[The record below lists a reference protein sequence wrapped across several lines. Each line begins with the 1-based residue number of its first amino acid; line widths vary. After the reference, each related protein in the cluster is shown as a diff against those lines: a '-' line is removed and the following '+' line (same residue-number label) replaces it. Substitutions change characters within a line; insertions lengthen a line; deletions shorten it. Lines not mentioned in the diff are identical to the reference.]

1 MSEYKEKIVDAITGE
16 VIWRDYS
23 EEEVLQIENNLKQIA
38 AEQAEAETKATARA
52 AILDRLGITEDEARI
67 LLGGN

>member
-23 EEEVLQIENNLKQIA
+23 EEEVLQIENNLKKN
-38 AEQAEAETKATARA
+38 AEEKAQAEANATARA
-52 AILDRLGITEDEARI
+52 AILNRLGLTAEEAA
-67 LLGGN
+67 LLLS

>member
-38 AEQAEAETKATARA
+38 AEQAEAESKATARQV
-52 AILDRLGITEDEARI
+52 ILDRLGISAEEASI
-67 LLGGN
+67 LLG